1 MAGSLFNFANQEI
14 YVVTAAYAGQVSG
27 QATTWITLA
36 SLIPEYPR
44 VTAIIS
50 PRNYTF
56 ALIRKSSQF
65 VLNLLAEGQQDW
77 VTRFGL
83 QSTRD
88 VDKFVGIAT
97 QSSANGIPILPD
109 TCGWAECTVIQTV
122 DLGDRMVFIADVI
135 QQQVH
140 EHRKPLRRQEAL
152 AALPPEVTQAL
163 AAKRLLDIENER
175 PLRLE
180 LGQSQPKP
188 EQP

>member
-1 MAGSLFNFANQEI
+1 MSGSLFNFANQEI
-14 YVVTAAYAGQVSG
+14 YIVTAAHGGQVSG

-36 SLIPEYPR
+36 SLIPEHPR

-56 ALIRKSSQF
+56 ALIRSSGQF
-65 VLNLLAEGQQDW
+65 ILNLLAEGQQDW
-77 VTRFGL
+77 VSRFGL

-88 VDKFVGIAT
+88 VDKFAGIAT
-97 QSSANGIPILPD
+97 QFSAKGIPILPD

-135 QQQVH
+135 QQQVQ

-152 AALPPEVTQAL
+152 ATLPLEITQAL
-163 AAKRLLDIENER
+163 TAKRLLDIESER
-175 PLRLE
+175 SLRLE
-180 LGQSQPKP
+180 LGPLHSA
-188 EQP
+188 

>member
-1 MAGSLFNFANQEI
+1 MSGSLFNLANQEI
-14 YVVTAAYAGQVSG
+14 YIVTAAHAGQISG

-36 SLIPEYPR
+36 SLIPEHPR

-56 ALIRKSSQF
+56 ALICDSGQF

-77 VTRFGL
+77 VPRFGL

-88 VDKFVGIAT
+88 VDKFAGIAT
-97 QSSANGIPILPD
+97 QWSANSIPILPD
-109 TCGWAECTVIQTV
+109 TCGWAECIVVQTV

-135 QQQVH
+135 RQQVH

-152 AALPPEVTQAL
+152 ATLPPEVTQAL
-163 AAKRLLDIENER
+163 AAKRLLDIESER
-175 PLRLE
+175 PLRLN
-180 LGQSQPKP
+180 LGPSQPA
-188 EQP
+188 